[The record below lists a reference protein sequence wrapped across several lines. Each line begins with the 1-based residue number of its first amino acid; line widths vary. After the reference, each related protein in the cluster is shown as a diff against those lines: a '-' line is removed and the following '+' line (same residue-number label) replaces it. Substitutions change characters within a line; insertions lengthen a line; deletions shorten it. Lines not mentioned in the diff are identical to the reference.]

1 MQHPRSRQG
10 DLFEPRKRPRELRPE
25 HRAKLLMLL
34 EALLTEALS
43 APPPEDSGRNPEEGR
58 EPRDHG

>member
-1 MQHPRSRQG
+1 MQHPKTRQG
-10 DLFEPRKRPRELRPE
+10 DLFEPRQRTRELRPE

-58 EPRDHG
+58 DDQDHG